1 MALLIG
7 SAIIFLL
14 SAIALYLIVIKPVWN
29 EKALKKE
36 EQKRQGS
43 RYPVETSKDSPGEN
57 KRVEGLTV
65 YEIIKIID
73 ERFTAWRKPQGYE

>member
-1 MALLIG
+1 MALLIC

-14 SAIALYLIVIKPVWN
+14 STIALYLIVIKPVWN

-43 RYPVETSKDSPGEN
+43 RYPIETIKDSPGEN
-57 KRVEGLTV
+57 KRVEVMGVDEMTK
-65 YEIIKIID
+65 EIEK
-73 ERFTAWRKPQGYE
+73 RFTAWNKPQGYE